1 MAITS
6 NIQSGGTDIGTFYAP
21 LATSG
26 SLGTTSRA
34 AQTNIQS
41 AGSDLN
47 TVFAPVTQGTARAV
61 NPNILGLPGPANIST
76 FFANITTAAYTFNG
90 PSNGTFV
97 LPTLPAGAS
106 GNMFILLAGSGG
118 GGGGGFATGAK
129 CPILKNGGGGGG
141 GGAVWGRYAISNTNN
156 GQTFGYNIGAPG
168 ARGNFVACNTA
179 GTASVVGTT
188 SNVIQNGTFTL
199 TTANL
204 IANGGG
210 GGGGAP
216 NISANGTAGAGGT
229 ASGGPTGANGNIT
242 GTSAA
247 TNSVTGGAGA
257 TSNAVLTFNVS
268 AANITAASG
277 GTGGTGASNGTASTT
292 GTSGNGAGYMRV
304 IFQM

>member
-21 LATSG
+21 LANGG
-26 SLGTTSRA
+26 SLGTTAQA
-34 AQTNIQS
+34 AVSNIQS
-41 AGSDLN
+41 AGADLN
-47 TVFAPVTQGTARAV
+47 TLFANVGSGTARAV
-61 NPNILGLPGPANIST
+61 NPNISGTPGPANIST

-90 PSNGTFV
+90 PASGVFT
-97 LPTLPAGAS
+97 LPTLPTGGA

-118 GGGGGFATGAK
+118 GGGGGFSTAGK
-129 CPILKNGGGGGG
+129 CTILKNGGGGGG
-141 GGAVWGRYAISNTNN
+141 GGTVWGRYAISDTNN
-156 GQTFGYNIGAPG
+156 GQTFGYNIGGPG
-168 ARGNFVACNTA
+168 ARGNFVANNSA
-179 GTASVVGTT
+179 GTAGIVGTT

-204 IANGGG
+204 IAIGGG

-216 NISANGTAGAGGT
+216 NSAANGTSGAGGT
-229 ASGGPTGANGNIT
+229 ASGGPAGANGNIT
-242 GTSAA
+242 GTTA
-247 TNSVTGGAGA
+247 TANSVTGGAGA
-257 TSNAVLTFNVS
+257 TSNTVLTFNVS

-292 GTSGNGAGYMRV
+292 GTSANGAGYMRV

>member
-26 SLGTTSRA
+26 SLGTTAQA
-34 AQTNIQS
+34 AVSNIQS
-41 AGSDLN
+41 AGADLN
-47 TVFAPVTQGTARAV
+47 TLFANVGSGTARAV
-61 NPNILGLPGPANIST
+61 NPNILGTPGPANIST
-76 FFANITTAAYTFNG
+76 LFANITTAAYTFNG
-90 PSNGTFV
+90 PTNGTFV

-118 GGGGGFATGAK
+118 GGGGGYQDAGKAPLT
-129 CPILKNGGGGGG
+129 KNGGGGGG

-156 GQTFGYNIGAPG
+156 GQTFGYNIGGPG
-168 ARGNFVACNTA
+168 AFGQFVANGTAATAGIA
-179 GTASVVGTT
+179 GTAS
-188 SNVIQNGTFTL
+188 NVLQTGTFTL
-199 TTANL
+199 TANL

-216 NISANGTAGAGGT
+216 NNAANGSSGAGGT

-242 GTSAA
+242 GTTA
-247 TNSVTGGAGA
+247 TANSVTGGAGA

-277 GTGGTGASNGTASTT
+277 GTGGTAAANGTASTT
-292 GTSGNGAGYMRV
+292 GTSANGAGYMRV